1 MLNLYDLSFSEIYK
15 VIPNW
20 KWCELKQGY
29 ELSIISKNDI
39 LLYAGWILEE
49 GIENFDLIIDLII
62 YENLEEILPQLVDS
76 ELEEIL
82 PQLVDS
88 EYEDYLDIINSKWL
102 FAIIYT
108 AFLNCEDKIFDI
120 IEDLYVE
127 FDYPEEISSLIAY
140 MPMTNNKSMKE
151 ELMDYIKVNK
161 SKWCSD

>member
-76 ELEEIL
+76 E
-82 PQLVDS
+82 
-88 EYEDYLDIINSKWL
+88 YEDYLDIINSKWL

-120 IEDLYVE
+120 IEELYVE

>member
-62 YENLEEILPQLVDS
+62 YEN
-76 ELEEIL
+76 LEEIL